1 MLISVRRKVAYL
13 ALPKTGTTAVEHA
26 LDGHVEMRFAGHP
39 SIKHTNYR
47 KYRRFILPFL
57 EASAAKTDGIETC
70 CVVREPVSWLRSW
83 YTYRQRPE
91 IDGKRNSTRG
101 VTFAQFIEGWL
112 AEDPPQYARVGL
124 PSAFIADED
133 RTPGVDRLFRYENLS
148 PFVAYLE
155 DRFRAKLAFERINV
169 SPRLDADLPAALLT
183 RLETERA
190 GEFELYGSIA

>member
-1 MLISVRRKVAYL
+1 MLISVRRKVVYF
-13 ALPKTGTTAVEHA
+13 ALPKTGTTAVERA
-26 LDGHVEMRFAGHP
+26 LENHVEIKLAGHP
-39 SIKHTNYR
+39 SIKHSNYR

-57 EASAAKTDGIETC
+57 EASAAKTEGLETC
-70 CVVREPVSWLRSW
+70 CVVREPLSWLRSW

-101 VTFAQFIEGWL
+101 VSFAQFIEGWL
-112 AEDPPQYARVGL
+112 SEDPPQYARVGL
-124 PSAFIADED
+124 PSAFVADED
-133 RTPGVDRLFRYENLS
+133 GTVGVDRLFRYENLG

-155 DRFRAKLAFERINV
+155 DRFRAKLEFERINV
-169 SPRLDADLPAALLT
+169 SPRLDADLPAELKR